1 MVGVG
6 IFVIVG
12 FDAIYTSSL
21 KNRKPTNE
29 NIFNNEFNSIDENGT
44 WTFNSLN
51 ANSLTLPIIGDVETA
66 IQGEEPTIQDNGLT
80 IAKTAGLQD
89 ALNSKYDDWGGTI
102 TGSVQV
108 SSDLVVGTTNI
119 INEIGT
125 KQNSIQDGGLTITTR
140 KTAGLQDALNS
151 KFDDTGGSITITG
164 NVDIPGGLIVDTITL
179 PIIGDVETS
188 IQGNTKK
195 LSSVQ
200 TQVDSLIDIFSQGIS
215 FRAYSLSSAT
225 ISSGQNLPFNNESY
239 DSQGTYDTTTYVYT
253 IDITGTYLFT
263 FGWYVVSGSTAIIN
277 LFRKLSGTAVVIQQ
291 STNGTSTGDNTSF
304 YVATIAECQSGDEI
318 YASIQSGSCRS
329 VVVY

>member
-1 MVGVG
+1 
-6 IFVIVG
+6 
-12 FDAIYTSSL
+12 
-21 KNRKPTNE
+21 
-29 NIFNNEFNSIDENGT
+29 
-44 WTFNSLN
+44 
-51 ANSLTLPIIGDVETA
+51 
-66 IQGEEPTIQDNGLT
+66 
-80 IAKTAGLQD
+80 
-89 ALNSKYDDWGGTI
+89 
-102 TGSVQV
+102 
-108 SSDLVVGTTNI
+108 
-119 INEIGT
+119 
-125 KQNSIQDGGLTITTR
+125 
-140 KTAGLQDALNS
+140 LNS